1 MRFCPALSKKPVD
14 DRSHAPDSARTPK
27 PDPFE
32 NPTGALLIAQIP
44 VHKPTHSLVLN
55 KYPVI
60 PHHSI
65 LATIT
70 YKEQSYLLDVE
81 DLEIAYACLKA
92 WEADSAGS
100 TPERRLF
107 AFFNSGEHSGAS
119 QAHRHVCVMSLP
131 LVQ

>member
-1 MRFCPALSKKPVD
+1 M
-14 DRSHAPDSARTPK
+14 
-27 PDPFE
+27 
-32 NPTGALLIAQIP
+32 GALLVAQIP

-60 PHHSI
+60 PQHSI
-65 LATIT
+65 LATIA
-70 YKEQSYLLDVE
+70 YREQTDLLDIE
-81 DLEIAYACLKA
+81 DLEVTYACLKA

-119 QAHRHVCVMSLP
+119 QAHRHVCIVAKS
-131 LVQ
+131 VCND

>member
-1 MRFCPALSKKPVD
+1 M
-14 DRSHAPDSARTPK
+14 
-27 PDPFE
+27 
-32 NPTGALLIAQIP
+32 
-44 VHKPTHSLVLN
+44 LN

-70 YKEQSYLLDVE
+70 YKEQTHLLDVE
-81 DLEIAYACLKA
+81 DLEVAYACLKA

-119 QAHRHVCVMSLP
+119 QAHRHVCVMP
-131 LVQ
+131 LALLQ